1 MVTFVVESLDVSSS
15 PPEWVN
21 RSESSSE
28 IAEEDVLL
36 FLITLVDK
44 GGMALIKGRVYG
56 AKVGVDRKIQVRK
69 TCVKIDL

>member
-1 MVTFVVESLDVSSS
+1 
-15 PPEWVN
+15 
-21 RSESSSE
+21 
-28 IAEEDVLL
+28 VLL